1 MCVCVQVA
9 AGGSHSCGV
18 DEDRHLRCWGN
29 HYDMQTVVPYPNS
42 YLRVDAGWLH
52 TCAIQS
58 DQSLVCWGAND
69 SGQCDG
75 ECVTVRGGWV
85 GGWVGVDTKGCDFLS
100 ICIYHMQSL
109 SSTADA
115 KGGHALDKHA
125 LVTLPAALTNMEFK
139 GNVPARRKETGLRF
153 FFLLLLLVYEA

>member
-1 MCVCVQVA
+1 MA

-18 DEDRHLRCWGN
+18 DEDRYLRCWGN

-75 ECVTVRGGWV
+75 ECVRVCV
-85 GGWVGVDTKGCDFLS
+85 LGGWVGVDKKGRHTVS
-100 ICIYHMQSL
+100 ISIYISL
-109 SSTADA
+109 
-115 KGGHALDKHA
+115 
-125 LVTLPAALTNMEFK
+125 LPTSHC
-139 GNVPARRKETGLRF
+139 
-153 FFLLLLLVYEA
+153 VYLYL